1 MNSELAK
8 NKTKKNSFVFIPI
21 SSESMT
27 VLDKDSMKLFLW
39 INEWPVDS
47 FLGISVL
54 KIFFYKPDFPL
65 RSYLFFYYCIY
76 DLIPDLRI

>member
-1 MNSELAK
+1 MGSY
-8 NKTKKNSFVFIPI
+8 PI
-21 SSESMT
+21 DSESMT

-39 INEWPVDS
+39 MNEPSDS
-47 FLGISVL
+47 FLDISVL

-65 RSYLFFYYCIY
+65 RSYLFFYCCVY